1 MKRNFYWAVVLMTA
15 LFSFQAFDIPPARNA
30 VNPKTCCGRAVCM
43 CSHAKG
49 ARCHFRH
56 GAHSGH
62 SGEVKNT
69 VPRQGINFTKA
80 PCASHAPKTTLPGYS
95 KDFVFPALNHDFNLR
110 PLDFIPV
117 PAPRC
122 FASPREQG
130 IERPPR
136 VLPFFF

>member
-1 MKRNFYWAVVLMTA
+1 
-15 LFSFQAFDIPPARNA
+15 
-30 VNPKTCCGRAVCM
+30 M

-56 GAHSGH
+56 GADAGH
-62 SGEVKNT
+62 SHGIKNT

-80 PCASHAPKTTLPGYS
+80 PCASHAPKTALPEYS

-117 PAPRC
+117 PAHGVLPL
-122 FASPREQG
+122 PREQG

-136 VLPFFF
+136 VLPFSF